1 MIVIQKY
8 FFMEFKTQL
17 DFSKFEKILLSLSKD
32 AEKEAEKI
40 VIKSIENCKGN
51 AKLKVRVDTGY
62 LRNSIHSSIYN
73 KNGKIE
79 GTVTTKAEYAPYVE
93 FGTGQT
99 GEKTNENQE
108 VSINYRADWKG
119 QKAQPY
125 LYPAFV
131 QERDIFLKNVE
142 DLLKKVKK

>member
-1 MIVIQKY
+1 MIP
-8 FFMEFKTQL
+8 
-17 DFSKFEKILLSLSKD
+17 S
-32 AEKEAEKI
+32 
-40 VIKSIENCKGN
+40 
-51 AKLKVRVDTGY
+51 
-62 LRNSIHSSIYN
+62 N

-79 GTVTTKAEYAPYVE
+79 GTVATKAEYAPYVE